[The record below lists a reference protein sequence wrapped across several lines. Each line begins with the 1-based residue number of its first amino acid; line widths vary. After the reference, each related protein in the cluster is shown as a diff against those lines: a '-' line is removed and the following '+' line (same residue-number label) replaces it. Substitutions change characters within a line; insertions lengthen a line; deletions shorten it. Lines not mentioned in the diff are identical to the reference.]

1 MCNFDFS
8 IFSYHLDHDKT
19 SQNLE
24 WIQNTAPNFS
34 PSHRFRLIKS
44 ATNCVDKICQQLFRC
59 VLCCFNSIFAL
70 FLKAGVFIVP
80 ATISTPRLL
89 GSPSIS
95 FEEKNEPFFRS
106 SRIISKNTPEQ
117 QCHIYDNKQTDTP
130 SGLGFIYR
138 IINSLRSEPVTQQT
152 RKIGFVVLNSAVC
165 LLTYCLLCCVVV
177 HYLFKLFD
185 ICLCSLLYHQEPSHN
200 I

>member
-1 MCNFDFS
+1 MDS
-8 IFSYHLDHDKT
+8 EYRS
-19 SQNLE
+19 
-24 WIQNTAPNFS
+24 NFS
-34 PSHRFRLIKS
+34 PSQLFSI
-44 ATNCVDKICQQLFRC
+44 DKIHRKLRRQNLPAIISLCT
-59 VLCCFNSIFAL
+59 CCFNSIFAL

-106 SRIISKNTPEQ
+106 SSIISKNTPEQ

-152 RKIGFVVLNSAVC
+152 RRTINLYNSENRVRRIEQRC
-165 LLTYCLLCCVVV
+165 LLTHLLSAVLCRCT
-177 HYLFKLFD
+177 LFTQV
-185 ICLCSLLYHQEPSHN
+185 I
-200 I
+200 